1 MFATLLGSL
10 PRPDLPA
17 DAAAEAILEAV
28 MEAQATH
35 GLEPLTDGGW
45 PTDPDPVRSWRRTS
59 DLANVLV
66 KVVMAGPYS
75 ARSDGR
81 AERRRLEELV
91 DAGCRWIEVH
101 EPDAVSIS
109 TNVDSRRRFVDLHR
123 ALTDGL
129 DGVHLSLAIVGG
141 NADAAGIET
150 ILAGSYASL
159 ALDLVAGPDNWRL
172 AVATPQERGV
182 IAGVYD
188 PTSRTEGPEIGLW
201 AAGYAASTGGRGMDR
216 VGLATAG
223 SLAAMSWPAA
233 VKRLRDLGE
242 ASRLVTA
249 RNDERLG
256 AVDPRAVDA
265 RSAGLGRAEPPPV
278 RRPRDGR

>member
-1 MFATLLGSL
+1 MFATLLGPL

-17 DAAAEAILEAV
+17 DVAAEEILATV
-28 MEAQATH
+28 IEAQVAH
-35 GLEPLTDGGW
+35 GLEPITDGGW
-45 PTDPDPVRSWRRTS
+45 PADSDPVRSWQRTS
-59 DLANVLV
+59 DLANGLV
-66 KVVMAGPYS
+66 KTVMAGPYS
-75 ARSDGR
+75 VRSDGHV
-81 AERRRLEELV
+81 ERRRLEELAA
-91 DAGCRWIEVH
+91 AGCRWIEVH
-101 EPDAVSIS
+101 EPDAVSIG
-109 TNVDSRRRFVDLHR
+109 TDSDARRRFVDLHR

-141 NADAAGIET
+141 SADGAGIET

-172 AVATPQERGV
+172 AVAAPTERGV

-188 PTSRTEGPEIGLW
+188 PTSRTTGPELGLW

-216 VGLATAG
+216 VGLATSG
-223 SLAAMSWPAA
+223 SLASMSWSAA
-233 VKRLRDLGE
+233 VARLRDLGE

-249 RNDERLG
+249 RNEERLG
-256 AVDPRAVDA
+256 AVDPRAIDA

-278 RRPRDGR
+278 RQPRDGR